1 MWSTILKLVLGA
13 LAELVL
19 AFVAN
24 LREARLDDPSL
35 VAVVDRIVRGIAKD
49 HPEWTGEQKRAHAI
63 DSLKLYALN
72 LGRDLQSSLAAT
84 LVELG
89 VQRMKAEG

>member
-13 LAELVL
+13 LAELLL

-24 LREARLDDPSL
+24 LRQARLDDPSI

-49 HPEWTGEQKRAHAI
+49 HPEWTGEKKRAHAI
-63 DSLKLYALN
+63 DSLKIYALN
-72 LGRDLQSSLAAT
+72 LRKDLSDSLAAT

-89 VQRMKAEG
+89 VQRLKAS

>member
-13 LAELVL
+13 LAELLL

-24 LREARLDDPSL
+24 LRQARLDDPSI
-35 VAVVDRIVRGIAKD
+35 VAVVDRIVRGIAKY

-63 DSLKLYALN
+63 DSLKIYALN
-72 LGRDLQSSLAAT
+72 LRKDLSDSLAAT

-89 VQRMKAEG
+89 VQRLKAS

>member
-13 LAELVL
+13 LAELLL

-24 LREARLDDPSL
+24 LRQARLDDPSI

-63 DSLKLYALN
+63 DSLKIYALN
-72 LGRDLQSSLAAT
+72 LRKDLSDSLAAT

-89 VQRMKAEG
+89 VQRLKAS